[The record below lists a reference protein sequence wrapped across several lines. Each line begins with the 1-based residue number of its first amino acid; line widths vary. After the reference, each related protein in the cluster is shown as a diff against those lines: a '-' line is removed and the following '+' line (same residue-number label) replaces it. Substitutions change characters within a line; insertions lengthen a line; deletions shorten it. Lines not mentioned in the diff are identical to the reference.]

1 MGPVARRRAAL
12 GAVVLG
18 GCGAGGGPGG
28 GRGAA
33 GLPGGAPLPVGQD
46 IVAADIVLD
55 LDAETGTARMEVA
68 VAPRGGSA
76 VLAIDGLTLLH
87 ARVAGGDAAWDEGGR
102 LVLQAAPDE
111 DRVEADLAWRFPR
124 RGLATADGWM
134 ADAGGGATLTW
145 PHHCA
150 NLFPCDPSPAEGAR
164 FSLRATAAEGQVLAP
179 GDLGADA
186 PSYQPAVARGDY
198 ARIDLGTSPGGVAME
213 AWHLP
218 GRSAAARAGTAS
230 LPAAMAHLEALLGPY
245 PYGGRFGAVEVDWGP
260 WSWGGMEHHP
270 LVHVAAFDFG
280 NPEVQVHELVH
291 AWFGG
296 HVRIACWEDLVLSEG
311 TTTYLT
317 ARALAAADGTDLW
330 PMYVDDFL
338 GPLCSGDPPPPVTLP
353 DATCG
358 AVDLTQHPLGGG
370 APYFKGACFFE
381 ELGDA
386 WGPDAVDAGLASFVG
401 AHGGGAAR
409 MQDLLDHLAAVAV
422 DAGARDAL
430 DAAAT
435 DWLRTPG
442 CPAEARRRC
451 RSGRR

>member
-1 MGPVARRRAAL
+1 MRRGARAAAVL
-12 GAVVLG
+12 GAACAAAPGDG
-18 GCGAGGGPGG
+18 GRATGG
-28 GRGAA
+28 GRG
-33 GLPGGAPLPVGQD
+33 GVPDPLPTGQD
-46 IVAADIVLD
+46 IVATEIALD
-55 LDAETGTARMEVA
+55 LDTLTGLARVEARVGH
-68 VAPRGGSA
+68 RGGA
-76 VLAIDGLTLLH
+76 ATLAMDGLELQH
-87 ARVAGGDAAWDEGGR
+87 ARVAGGSAATDGAGR
-102 LVLQAAPDE
+102 LVLQAPPDE
-111 DRVEADLAWRFPR
+111 DRLVADLAWAFPAR
-124 RGLATADGWM
+124 RLTTADGWM
-134 ADAGGGATLTW
+134 ANAGDGASLTW

-150 NLFPCDPSPAEGAR
+150 RLFPCDPSPAEGVR
-164 FSLRATAAEGQVLAP
+164 FSLRATSAEGVVLAP

-186 PSYQPAVARGDY
+186 PSYQPAVARGEY
-198 ARIDLGTSPGGVAME
+198 TRLPLGTSPGGVELE

-218 GRSAAARAGTAS
+218 GRAAEAAIGTAP
-230 LPAAMAHLEALLGPY
+230 LPAAMAHLEGLLGPY
-245 PYGGRFGAVEVDWGP
+245 PFGPRFGAVEVDWGP

-270 LVHVAAFDFG
+270 LVHVATFDFG

-330 PMYVDDFL
+330 PLYVDAFL
-338 GPLCSGDPPPPVTLP
+338 GPLCAADPPAPVTLP

-358 AVDLTQHPLGGG
+358 AVDLTQHPLGQG

-386 WGPDAVDAGLASFVG
+386 WGPDRVDAALAAFV
-401 AHGGGAAR
+401 ASRGGEAAR
-409 MQDLLDHLAAVAV
+409 MQDLLDHLEVQAP
-422 DAGARDAL
+422 
-430 DAAAT
+430 DAAARAALTAATT

-451 RSGRR
+451 RTGLR